1 MLLPCNAR
9 ERHGQVS
16 AGLTLEPQPF
26 PLRSVYDRFRHVMH
40 EGDVDKRVQY
50 TIEALFLVRKTGFET
65 AGFPA
70 VPPELDLVEP
80 EDQITHEVGA
90 RVENS
95 GFKELSPCMF
105 AHLRLRW
112 CCL

>member
-1 MLLPCNAR
+1 
-9 ERHGQVS
+9 VY
-16 AGLTLEPQPF
+16 
-26 PLRSVYDRFRHVMH
+26 SVYDRFRHVMH

-90 RVENS
+90 SVQNS
-95 GFKELSPCMF
+95 GFEEPSPCMF
-105 AHLRLRW
+105 THLRLRW
-112 CCL
+112 CCLLATALVVLWSRRSVHACLRG

>member
-1 MLLPCNAR
+1 VHLTAAA
-9 ERHGQVS
+9 HGWC
-16 AGLTLEPQPF
+16 
-26 PLRSVYDRFRHVMH
+26 SVYDRFRHVMH

-80 EDQITHEVGA
+80 EDQITHEVGYQGLKA
-90 RVENS
+90 TY
-95 GFKELSPCMF
+95 
-105 AHLRLRW
+105 
-112 CCL
+112 

>member
-1 MLLPCNAR
+1 M
-9 ERHGQVS
+9 
-16 AGLTLEPQPF
+16 
-26 PLRSVYDRFRHVMH
+26 YDRFRHVMH

-80 EDQITHEVGA
+80 EDQITHEVGF
-90 RVENS
+90 RVQS
-95 GFKELSPCMF
+95 LGFES
-105 AHLRLRW
+105 RLHGNLTN
-112 CCL
+112 CAGAACEQ